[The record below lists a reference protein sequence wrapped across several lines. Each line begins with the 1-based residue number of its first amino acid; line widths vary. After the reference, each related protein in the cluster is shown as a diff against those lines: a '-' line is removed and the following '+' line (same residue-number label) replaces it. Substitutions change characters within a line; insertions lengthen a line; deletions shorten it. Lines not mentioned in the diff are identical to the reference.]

1 MKIRFIILHW
11 LALKALKLSSWLSVL
26 CRAESVS
33 TAVSLHDRSVA
44 VDRAK
49 RLARRLER

>member
-1 MKIRFIILHW
+1 MKARFIILHW
-11 LALKALKLSSWLSVL
+11 LALKALRLSSWLSVL
-26 CRAESVS
+26 ARRESVY
-33 TAVSLHDRSVA
+33 TAVSLHDRSVS